1 MVFELQKTSFIPSK
15 VLKKDRFV
23 KEFMNHFSTL
33 QWKLY
38 FLSDSFV
45 YSSIWTELQKC
56 QNLNVL
62 QTDFFWND
70 LAVFE

>member
-1 MVFELQKTSFIPSK
+1 MIFVLQKNSFIPSK
-15 VLKKDRFV
+15 VFQKDRFV

-45 YSSIWTELQKC
+45 YSSIKTALPKC

-62 QTDFFWND
+62 QTDFFWDD
-70 LAVFE
+70 LVVFE